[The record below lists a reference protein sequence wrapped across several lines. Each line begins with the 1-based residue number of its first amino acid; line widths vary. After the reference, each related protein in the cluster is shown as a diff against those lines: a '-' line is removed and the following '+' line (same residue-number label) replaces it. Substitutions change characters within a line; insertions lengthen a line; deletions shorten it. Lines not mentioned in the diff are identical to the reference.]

1 MQPGSSSRTVW
12 SAIFALAL
20 FVCIYVT
27 PSHAFTPETL
37 SLWISHG
44 ERIRVSAGEA
54 VVPVKVGFGRFPDGR
69 RDLSE
74 LVGLRVAYA
83 VNNNSASAWVW
94 REIDLQ
100 SRDANGYMPIAVREG
115 DSILIYAHAVSKDGR
130 VSYSAKSSIS
140 RFGRKKPPR
149 QFDVA
154 TRIPGFMELDV
165 LPAFHYWR
173 QTGEQLK
180 VGIRGAGDQM
190 NQTML
195 ALDENM
201 PVESILLGRDGY
213 GQYTPPDDIRLNALS
228 SQASKTTLL
237 VAEKMESGI
246 RHVASYSLLLHRNR
260 FQHRNQMAGAVLF
273 SATAVVVLAWVVFR
287 RRKARF

>member
-1 MQPGSSSRTVW
+1 MFV
-12 SAIFALAL
+12 LAL

-27 PSHAFTPETL
+27 PSYAFTPQTGC
-37 SLWISHG
+37 LWISQG

-54 VVPVKVGFGRFPDGR
+54 VVPVKVEFGRFPDGLS
-69 RDLSE
+69 DLSE
-74 LVGLRVAYA
+74 LAGLRVAYA

-115 DSILIYAHAVSKDGR
+115 DSILIYAHAVSKDKSL
-130 VSYSAKSSIS
+130 SYSAKSSIS
-140 RFGRKKPPR
+140 RFGRKRPPR

-154 TRIPGFMELDV
+154 TRIPGFIELDV

-180 VGIRGAGDQM
+180 VGIRGSGDQV

-201 PVESILLGRDGY
+201 PAESILLGRDGY
-213 GQYTPPDDIRLNALS
+213 GQYTPPDDIRLNAQS
-228 SQASKTTLL
+228 AQASKATLL

-260 FQHRNQMAGAVLF
+260 FQHRNQIAGALLF
-273 SATAVVVLAWVVFR
+273 SATAAVVLAWVVFR
-287 RRKARF
+287 RRKAGF